1 MRMLADESGTT
12 ANEPESGETLW
23 RDPARPIGQR
33 ADALLRRM
41 SLEEKV
47 AQTYG
52 LWVGVEPDTDDV
64 APYQHELADPDLNMA
79 TLITSGL
86 GQLTRPFGT
95 APVDPTQGAK
105 ALARLQED
113 IVAANRWGIPAI
125 VHEECLT
132 GFMTANATVFPI
144 PLAWAATFDPGIVE
158 EMARYIGTAMRS
170 AGVHQGLAPVLDV
183 ARDTRWGRTEETMG
197 EDPYLVGTIGT
208 AYVRGLE
215 SVGIVATLKHFAGY
229 SASRAARNFG
239 PVSVG
244 PRELGDVLLPPF
256 EMAIRHG
263 GARSI
268 MNSYTAIDGVPSAAD
283 GGLLTTLLRE
293 HWGFAGTVVADYN
306 AVSFLETLHHVAASP
321 AASAALA
328 LAAGI
333 DVELPSVRCYGEPLL
348 AAVRAGEIPEEHV
361 DRAARRVLEQK
372 IQLGLLDPDWSAMPP
387 ALRDDAGMDIDLD
400 PPGGRDL
407 ARTIAERSV
416 ILLANDGIL
425 PLPAGTRVAV
435 VGPTADE
442 SSAMMG
448 CYASPNHL
456 RGRSPETAGTHISTV
471 LEALRTEFGETSINY
486 AQGCAVD
493 TDDRS
498 GFDAAVAAAKGAD
511 VCIAVLGDSSGLFG
525 RGTSGEGCDA
535 THLRL
540 PGVQNEL
547 LEALLGT
554 GTPVVLVLLTGRPYA
569 LGEFNDR
576 LAAILQAFFP
586 GEEGGPA
593 LVSAITGRVNPS
605 GRLPVSMPRF
615 ADGTPGTYLEPA
627 LGRHS
632 DMSTVDLTP
641 LYPFGHGL
649 SYTSFEWVEPRLNGA
664 PGLAATTGTDGEVT
678 VSVTVRNTGARAGA
692 DVVQLYLHDPL
703 AQVARPVVQL
713 IGYQRVELDAGA
725 ECNVTFRVHA
735 DLSSFIG
742 LDGRRTVEPGD
753 LELRLGRSCADIMHT
768 ATVTLTGDIRHVDHT
783 RRLTAD
789 AEVSAGAAE
798 SEVFR

>member
-12 ANEPESGETLW
+12 DIEQGTRDTPW
-23 RDPARPIGQR
+23 RDPARPVGDR

-47 AQTYG
+47 GQLYG

-64 APYQHELADPDLNMA
+64 APYQHELADPDLDFA
-79 TLITSGL
+79 ALIRSGL

-105 ALARLQED
+105 ALARLQGD
-113 IVAANRWGIPAI
+113 IAAANRWGIPAV

-132 GFMTANATVFPI
+132 GFMTANATVFPV
-144 PLAWAATFDPGIVE
+144 PLAWAATFDPGLVE
-158 EMARYIGTAMRS
+158 QMAGYIGTAMRS

-183 ARDTRWGRTEETMG
+183 ARDPRWGRTEETMG
-197 EDPYLVGTIGT
+197 EDPYLVGTIGA

-215 SVGIVATLKHFAGY
+215 SIGIVATLKHFAGY

-244 PRELGDVLLPPF
+244 SRELGDVLLPPF

-283 GGLLTTLLRE
+283 RGLLTTLLRE
-293 HWGFAGTVVADYN
+293 QWGFDGTVVADYN
-306 AVSFLETLHHVAASP
+306 AVSFLETLHHVAGSP
-321 AASAALA
+321 ATSAALA

-387 ALRDDAGMDIDLD
+387 ALRDDTGTDIDLD
-400 PPGGRDL
+400 PPDGREL
-407 ARTIAERSV
+407 ARTIAERSL
-416 ILLANDGIL
+416 ILLANDGTL
-425 PLPAGTRVAV
+425 PLAPGTRVAV

-456 RGRSPETAGTHISTV
+456 RGRSPDTAGIHIPTMID
-471 LEALRTEFGETSINY
+471 ALRAEIGDASVTH
-486 AQGCAVD
+486 AQGCGVD
-493 TDDRS
+493 TDDRT
-498 GFDAAVAAAKGAD
+498 GFHAAVATAQAAD
-511 VCIAVLGDSSGLFG
+511 VCIAVLGDISGLFG

-535 THLRL
+535 THLGL

-576 LAAILQAFFP
+576 LAAIVQGFFP

-593 LVSAITGRVNPS
+593 LASAITGRVNPS
-605 GRLPVSMPRF
+605 GRLPISMPRF
-615 ADGTPGTYLEPA
+615 ADGTPGSYLEPV
-627 LGRHS
+627 LGRGT
-632 DMSTVDLTP
+632 DMSTVDPAP

-649 SYTSFEWVEPRLNGA
+649 SYTTFEWADPRVDGA
-664 PGLAATTGTDGEVT
+664 PDLSATTGTDGEVS
-678 VSVTVRNTGARAGA
+678 VSVTVRNTGSRAGA

-713 IGYQRVELDAGA
+713 IGYQRVELDAG
-725 ECNVTFRVHA
+725 EQRDLTFRVHA
-735 DLSSFIG
+735 DLSSFTG
-742 LDGRRTVEPGD
+742 LDGRRIVEPGD
-753 LELRLGRSCADIMHT
+753 LELRLGRSCSDAVFT
-768 ATVTLTGDIRHVDHT
+768 VTVTLTGSVRHVDHT

-789 AEVSAGAAE
+789 TAVTACAAD
-798 SEVFR
+798 SEVA